1 MMRGLGAGSNN
12 GSSGGGGNN
21 NNSNNR
27 LKGQLSFSS
36 RQGSLMSQ
44 ISEMESEGMDGSSPE
59 GAGNSG
65 VGSHRNYISGFP
77 MNSWDEPALL
87 SDNFSGMKRTRE
99 NQADHTQVYFQFCL
113 ILLD

>member
-1 MMRGLGAGSNN
+1 MMRGLG
-12 GSSGGGGNN
+12 GGNN
-21 NNSNNR
+21 NGGGGSGGNSNSR

-65 VGSHRNYISGFP
+65 GGAHRNYISGFP
-77 MNSWDEPALL
+77 MNSWEESSLL

-99 NQADHTQVYFQFCL
+99 NQADHPQVNL
-113 ILLD
+113 IFNFI